1 MSRMRSA
8 WLPGLCLCPLGRGR
22 HSRGKV
28 AGGRYEIF
36 GVAEEEGS
44 AIMLHFHVQLLS
56 RRRTASAALQFLREL
71 IARFARID
79 SFFEQSQQQ
88 ASHRTNLGAALLSQ
102 RREEGSSVL
111 RTLGRRPLRNIV
123 RKELSQ
129 LRCIAPVRRS
139 GR

>member
-1 MSRMRSA
+1 MLR
-8 WLPGLCLCPLGRGR
+8 LHL
-22 HSRGKV
+22 H
-28 AGGRYEIF
+28 AGGRYEVL
-36 GVAEEEGS
+36 GVPEE
-44 AIMLHFHVQLLS
+44 HFHVQLLS

-79 SFFEQSQQQ
+79 SLFEQSQQQ
-88 ASHRTNLGAALLSQ
+88 ARHRTNLGAALLSQ

-111 RTLGRRPLRNIV
+111 RTLGRRPLWDII